1 MIVVDR
7 KKRGLIPLS
16 FKSSAFRLSLFI
28 APIPAV
34 LRLMIFKIG
43 FYCIQNLLNKEYF
56 FFFVYLVT
64 ETDSAAS
71 CTQLSQAAWTDNRF
85 GDFEFKK
92 AYVNKRFLVFWNVN
106 EDWRPWKNHIRIKL
120 WFILQ
125 IKEEDAQISVFPSK
139 LVAGSLGNLSNDI
152 SKYKKDQGWWNTIRE

>member
-7 KKRGLIPLS
+7 KKGLIPLS

-34 LRLMIFKIG
+34 LRLMIFKIYIW
-43 FYCIQNLLNKEYF
+43 FLFHSKFIKQRNKNIIF

-71 CTQLSQAAWTDNRF
+71 CTQLSQAA
-85 GDFEFKK
+85 
-92 AYVNKRFLVFWNVN
+92 
-106 EDWRPWKNHIRIKL
+106 
-120 WFILQ
+120 
-125 IKEEDAQISVFPSK
+125 
-139 LVAGSLGNLSNDI
+139 
-152 SKYKKDQGWWNTIRE
+152 